1 LYNYEPLDSMYPE
14 VYYRVYPYVKQ
25 MCEMYDNS
33 SNPDLYPYPTR
44 EAVEKMTDSIYH
56 RVMAE
61 MKNLSA
67 DEEITVKQFER
78 GLFRSLIAILLIRE
92 LLRRRRSY

>member
-1 LYNYEPLDSMYPE
+1 MYNYEPLDSMYPE

-56 RVMAE
+56 RVMGE

>member
-61 MKNLSA
+61 MKNLST
-67 DEEITVKQFER
+67 DEEITIKQFER

>member
-1 LYNYEPLDSMYPE
+1 MYPE

>member
-1 LYNYEPLDSMYPE
+1 MYNYEPLDSMYPD

-44 EAVEKMTDSIYH
+44 EAIEKMTDSIYN
-56 RVMAE
+56 RY
-61 MKNLSA
+61 SA
-67 DEEITVKQFER
+67 CQIIPFFFYLVDDKIDAHFLRPGYQ
-78 GLFRSLIAILLIRE
+78 GSGFR
-92 LLRRRRSY
+92 

>member
-1 LYNYEPLDSMYPE
+1 MYNYEPLDSMYPE

>member
-33 SNPDLYPYPTR
+33 SNPDLNYCHTFHTSVSHMDIPDNKPQGT
-44 EAVEKMTDSIYH
+44 
-56 RVMAE
+56 
-61 MKNLSA
+61 
-67 DEEITVKQFER
+67 
-78 GLFRSLIAILLIRE
+78 
-92 LLRRRRSY
+92 